1 MEMSVPNRRHRRR
14 RGIAFA
20 SATYLMATGA
30 AGLLL
35 TGSESAAA
43 GPLDAPPLA
52 AVDLNRAAGN
62 KVSRD
67 FDRTSL
73 PAFALPSATPST
85 LLSTVL
91 SAEPS
96 TPQAGPPP
104 PTVAGLDEAQTG
116 NAALIVAVA
125 QRRQLPLRAMVV
137 AIATALQ
144 ESDLRNVASTAV
156 PESMGYPHQG
166 VEVDHDSVGLFQQR
180 PSQGWGTVA
189 QLMDPQY
196 STGLFLDAL
205 ARVPGWESMSVASAA
220 QAVQRSAYP
229 NAYAQH
235 ETRAAQAVAA
245 LLQA

>member
-1 MEMSVPNRRHRRR
+1 M
-14 RGIAFA
+14 
-20 SATYLMATGA
+20 
-30 AGLLL
+30 
-35 TGSESAAA
+35 
-43 GPLDAPPLA
+43 
-52 AVDLNRAAGN
+52 
-62 KVSRD
+62 
-67 FDRTSL
+67 
-73 PAFALPSATPST
+73 
-85 LLSTVL
+85 LSTAL
-91 SAEPS
+91 SAVS
-96 TPQAGPPP
+96 SAPQAGPPA

-125 QRRQLPLRAMVV
+125 LRYGLPRRAMVV

-180 PSQGWGTVA
+180 PSQGWGSVA
-189 QLMDPQY
+189 QLMDAQY

-205 ARVPGWESMSVASAA
+205 ARVPGWESMSVAGAA

-229 NAYAQH
+229 DAYAQH
-235 ETRAAQAVAA
+235 EARAEQAVVA